1 MKDMSPNRRI
11 FLNIIATYGRSL
23 YALICGIFIS
33 RWVLA
38 ALGKTDF
45 GLYGVVGGMTVFI
58 AFLNNL
64 LSMATSRFYACA
76 EGRAQKSA
84 AEGDAESG
92 MEECRKW
99 FSTAVSIHT
108 IVPVALVVIG
118 YPLGLYAVENWLTI
132 PADRLDAC
140 RWVFR
145 FASISCFV
153 AMVNVP
159 FQAMYT
165 AKQYIA
171 ELTVYGVA
179 ATTANVFFIY
189 FMVMHPGDWLAK
201 YALWMCLVSVVP
213 QAIICVR
220 AIKVFPECRFKLS
233 YAWNKKRMLEL
244 SSFAFWQTFGA
255 LGGILRG
262 QGIQILVNKYFG
274 PSYNASMSIANQVS
288 AHSQTLSGAMLGA
301 FAPAVTTAY
310 GAGKNDA
317 MLNLSYRTSKFGMLL
332 ALFFAL
338 PLAVELREVLNLW
351 LVNPPPYVAE
361 LCWCILLMA
370 IIDKSTSGQMLAVS
384 ATGRIATYLA
394 FSGGS
399 LILSLP
405 LAWFFV
411 TKGMPF
417 FFIGVAMVI
426 TMLLCSI
433 GRVWFARNIVGM
445 STRIWLLEGVLPVS
459 FVVAITV
466 LIGAMPK
473 FFLQPSF
480 VRVCLTS
487 ILSTGVYIPLVCLC
501 VLSVEE
507 RAFLLS
513 RLRRKSP

>member
-1 MKDMSPNRRI
+1 MSPNRRI
-11 FLNIIATYGRSL
+11 LLNIVATYGRSL
-23 YALICGIFIS
+23 YALICGLFIS
-33 RWVLA
+33 RWVLQ

-64 LSMATSRFYACA
+64 LSMATSRFYAYA
-76 EGRAQKSA
+76 EGQAQKSA

-99 FSTAVSIHT
+99 FSTAVLIHT
-108 IVPVALVVIG
+108 IVPMILVVIG
-118 YPLGLYAVENWLTI
+118 YPLGAYAVENWLTI

-140 RWVFR
+140 RWVFL
-145 FASISCFV
+145 FASISCFA

-171 ELTVYGVA
+171 ELTIYGVV
-179 ATTANVFFIY
+179 ATTANIFFIY
-189 FMVMHPGDWLAK
+189 FMVNHPGDWLAK

-213 QAIICVR
+213 QAIICLR
-220 AIKVFPECRFKLS
+220 AIKVFPECRFRLS
-233 YAWNKKRMLEL
+233 YAWDIKRMMEL
-244 SSFAFWQTFGA
+244 SSFAFWQAFGA

-274 PSYNASMSIANQVS
+274 PAYNASMSIANQVS
-288 AHSQTLSGAMLGA
+288 AQSQTLSGAMLGA

-310 GAGKNDA
+310 GAGKSDS

-338 PLAVELREVLNLW
+338 PLALELREVLKLW
-351 LVNPPPYVAE
+351 LVNPPPYTSE

-370 IIDKSTSGQMLAVS
+370 IIDKSTAGQMLAVS
-384 ATGRIATYLA
+384 ATGKIAAYLA

-405 LAWFFV
+405 LAWIFV
-411 TKGMPF
+411 ANGFSF
-417 FFIGVAMVI
+417 FFIGIAMVI

-445 STRIWLLEGVLPVS
+445 SARKWLLEGVLPVS
-459 FVVAITV
+459 FVVVITV
-466 LIGAMPK
+466 AVSLIPK
-473 FFLQPSF
+473 FFLHPSF
-480 VRVCLTS
+480 ARVCLTS
-487 ILSTGVYIPLVCLC
+487 LLSASIYIPLVFFS
-501 VLSVEE
+501 VLSAEE
-507 RAFLLS
+507 RIFILS
-513 RLRRKSP
+513 RFRRKSS